1 METDGD
7 CTSDEIWI
15 RFRPSPEWPRVSV
28 RGSKCV
34 CVCVDR
40 RVKVRVVWV
49 RACVC
54 VCESGNL
61 RVWLY
66 GYWPSVS
73 QRAWSDTVLLL
84 WYHHL

>member
-34 CVCVDR
+34 CVDR
-40 RVKVRVVWV
+40 RVKVRVAWV

-54 VCESGNL
+54 VSQVTCGSGCTGTGL
-61 RVWLY
+61 
-66 GYWPSVS
+66 
-73 QRAWSDTVLLL
+73 A
-84 WYHHL
+84 